1 MSAELPTALDLLSI
15 GTAGLFGTALAVQRK
30 LPLVAVALVGI
41 LSALGGGMLR
51 DLLLGAP
58 LVAMRDQW
66 YLPVAAGA
74 ALLGLPLARR
84 IIEHPWIGL
93 VLDGLVLGLFTLVGT
108 EKALIFDLPVAA
120 CVFIGLTTSIGGG
133 TIVDLLVGKH
143 PTIMERGPW
152 FATAALVGAIIVVA
166 GFPYLPENVLAAL
179 CVLVVAVLRVAS
191 VRLGWQAPSVVTL
204 QRLRRK
210 G

>member
-93 VLDGLVLGLFTLVGT
+93 VLDGLVLGLFTLV
-108 EKALIFDLPVAA
+108 E
-120 CVFIGLTTSIGGG
+120 IGRASCR
-133 TIVDLLVGKH
+133 
-143 PTIMERGPW
+143 ER
-152 FATAALVGAIIVVA
+152 V
-166 GFPYLPENVLAAL
+166 
-179 CVLVVAVLRVAS
+179 
-191 VRLGWQAPSVVTL
+191 
-204 QRLRRK
+204 
-210 G
+210 